1 MLVGIGWHS
10 KKAKSQI
17 PNRPHFSGL
26 ERHRT
31 DSRVSLS
38 GSRVGAWAVGQL
50 CRAGRP
56 RRGRGPSAPGT
67 LEAGKAPAPRS
78 PRRARAHEAQCAPL
92 ECERSFF
99 LTRFAHVR
107 GRGKIELGEKV
118 MHHKTAYSVSDTLER
133 SLQGFAQGFRA

>member
-1 MLVGIGWHS
+1 ML
-10 KKAKSQI
+10 
-17 PNRPHFSGL
+17 
-26 ERHRT
+26 
-31 DSRVSLS
+31 
-38 GSRVGAWAVGQL
+38 
-50 CRAGRP
+50 
-56 RRGRGPSAPGT
+56 GRGPWGNSAERAGPAAVAVRPPRRNAV
-67 LEAGKAPAPRS
+67 EAGKAPAPRS